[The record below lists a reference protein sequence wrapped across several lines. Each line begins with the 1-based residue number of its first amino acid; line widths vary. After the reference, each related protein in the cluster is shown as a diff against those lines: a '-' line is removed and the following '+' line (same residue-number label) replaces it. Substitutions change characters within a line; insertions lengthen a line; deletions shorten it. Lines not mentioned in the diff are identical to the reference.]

1 MIYNNSQVIS
11 KCNQTN
17 RLLLT
22 YIIAGFLNKEETIEI
37 ICNLYK
43 NGIHIIEL
51 GIPSSKPVYNSK
63 TLYIMRRL

>member
-22 YIIAGFLNKEETIEI
+22 YIIAGFPNQEETIEI

-43 NGIHIIEL
+43 NGIHIIE
-51 GIPSSKPVYNSK
+51 
-63 TLYIMRRL
+63 